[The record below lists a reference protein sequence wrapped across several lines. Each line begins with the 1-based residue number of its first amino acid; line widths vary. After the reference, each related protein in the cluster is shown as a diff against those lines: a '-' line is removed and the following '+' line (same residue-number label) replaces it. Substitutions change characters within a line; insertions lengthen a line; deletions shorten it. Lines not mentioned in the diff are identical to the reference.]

1 MEIMKNILLIEKDQ
15 STVKQILEALNSESN
30 SFDFA
35 ESGVSGYSMALRKL
49 PDVIICNK
57 NLFQNEFE
65 LNISSWRE
73 DTFLSSIPFIFL
85 LEKDSSK
92 FENYQTSQLDY
103 FIQKPFQSRELEKI
117 FRLAV
122 AKFDSIKKKSDEK
135 LDQLRGSISFLLPHE
150 FFTPLNGILGFSDF
164 LIKDLN
170 NLSKDEVLEMLG
182 YIRKDANRLKKLT
195 ENFVTFA
202 QLELIERDQAK
213 INALRNSYF
222 LNPAE
227 AIISTGKKI
236 AQRTGREEDISIEIE
251 NSAIRMS
258 EEFLNKMVLEIVD
271 NSFKFS
277 SKGTVVNVNLMAN
290 DSSVMIEIS
299 DNGIGMTTEEIAS
312 IGAYMQFNRLK
323 LEQQG
328 SGLGLIIAKK
338 IAELHGG
345 VFKLESVVGEGT
357 KVSIIFDN

>member
-1 MEIMKNILLIEKDQ
+1 MKNILLIENDKP
-15 STVKQILEALNSESN
+15 TVIQIVKALNNESN

-35 ESGVSGYSMALRKL
+35 ESGVNGYSMALRKL
-49 PDVIICNK
+49 PDIVICNNK
-57 NLFQNEFE
+57 LFQDEF
-65 LNISSWRE
+65 NVNSSSWRG
-73 DTFLSSIPFIFL
+73 DSFLSTVPFIFL

-92 FENYQTSQLDY
+92 FENYQTSELDY
-103 FIQKPFQSRELEKI
+103 FIRKPFQSRELVKI
-117 FRLAV
+117 FDLAIS
-122 AKFDSIKKKSDEK
+122 KFDNIKKKSDEK

-150 FFTPLNGILGFSDF
+150 FFTPLNGILGFSDI

-170 NLSKDEVLEMLG
+170 NLSKDEILEMLG

-202 QLELIERDQAK
+202 QLEIIEKDQSK
-213 INALRNSYF
+213 ITDLRNSYF

-227 AIISTGKKI
+227 AISAAAKKI
-236 AQRTGREEDISIEIE
+236 AQNYSREDDISIEIQ

-258 EEFLNKMVLEIVD
+258 EEFLKKMIFEIVD

-277 SKGTVVNVNLMAN
+277 SKGNVVNVNLLSN
-290 DSSVMIEIS
+290 DSSVMIEVS
-299 DNGIGMTTEEIAS
+299 DNGIGMTIDQIAS
-312 IGAYMQFNRLK
+312 IGAYMQFNRSK

-338 IAELHGG
+338 IAELHRGT
-345 VFKLESVVGEGT
+345 FRLESALGEGT
-357 KVSIIFDN
+357 KVSIIFEI

>member
-1 MEIMKNILLIEKDQ
+1 MKNILIIERDQ
-15 STVKQILEALNSESN
+15 STVRLILDSLNSERY

-35 ESGVSGYSMALRKL
+35 ETVVSGYSIALRKF

-65 LNISSWRE
+65 FNVSTWR
-73 DTFLSSIPFIFL
+73 DDSFLSSIPFIFL
-85 LEKDSSK
+85 LEKDTSK
-92 FENYQTSQLDY
+92 IENYQTTQLDY
-103 FIQKPFQSRELEKI
+103 FIQKPFQPGELGKI
-117 FRLAV
+117 VRLAIE
-122 AKFDSIKKKSDEK
+122 KFDAIKKKSDLK
-135 LDQLRGSISFLLPHE
+135 LDQLRGSISLLLPHE

-170 NLSKDEVLEMLG
+170 NLSKAEILEMLE
-182 YIRKDANRLKKLT
+182 YIRNDANRLKKLT

-202 QLELIERDQAK
+202 QLELLERDQAK
-213 INALRNSYF
+213 IAELRNSYF
-222 LNPAE
+222 LNPADV
-227 AIISTGKKI
+227 IISTGKRI
-236 AQRTGREEDISIEIE
+236 AQHNLREEDISIETE
-251 NSAIRMS
+251 NAAIRMS
-258 EEFLNKMVLEIVD
+258 EEFVKKMVFEIID

-299 DNGIGMTTEEIAS
+299 DYGIGMTTEEIAS
-312 IGAYMQFNRLK
+312 IGAYMQFNRSK
-323 LEQQG
+323 FEQQG

-345 VFKLESVVGEGT
+345 EFKLESALGEGT